1 MRVHVLVTAR
11 CYARERNQLQRQL
24 ADYAYQLRLRNE
36 VMEAELKIA
45 RDIQRAYL
53 PLGEADFP
61 RHHGPDSALLHLHS
75 RFLPAA
81 ELGGDFFDIL
91 ELSDTQSGV
100 VSCDVMGDGVR

>member
-1 MRVHVLVTAR
+1 MSVHVLVRAVR
-11 CYARERNQLQRQL
+11 YGLERKQLERQL

-61 RHHGPDSALLHLHS
+61 RRDPSLDHRHLVHPSSGNFALEHW
-75 RFLPAA
+75 
-81 ELGGDFFDIL
+81 E
-91 ELSDTQSGV
+91 
-100 VSCDVMGDGVR
+100 